1 MENREEK
8 KWMSKNTCTNLKNN
22 VPHLLPKK
30 KTADGLLQYDSNL
43 MKIKSL
49 EDNFFK
55 NEKIKKKSLQDK
67 QQGPVQH
74 KELYTYIISCDIP

>member
-8 KWMSKNTCTNLKNN
+8 KWMSNNTCSNLKNDA
-22 VPHLLPKK
+22 PHLLPQK

-49 EDNFFK
+49 QDNFFLMKK
-55 NEKIKKKSLQDK
+55 NFKKAYRINNK
-67 QQGPVQH
+67 V
-74 KELYTYIISCDIP
+74 LYSTRNYIISCDIP

>member
-8 KWMSKNTCTNLKNN
+8 KWMSKNTCTNLKNDA
-22 VPHLLPKK
+22 PHLLPQK

-49 EDNFFK
+49 QDNFFK
-55 NEKIKKKSLQDK
+55 NEKNF
-67 QQGPVQH
+67 
-74 KELYTYIISCDIP
+74 